1 MGVTVFKLHED
12 DTIEDMLK
20 RFKRKMK
27 YSGILQEL
35 RKKEYYI
42 SKGEERRMKKRRIKT
57 VDGKSLDENNN
68 NWFYNNVAHIYF
80 VTTISMGHV

>member
-68 NWFYNNVAHIYF
+68 N
-80 VTTISMGHV
+80 